1 MDDKLKQVLHKVE
14 LLCEQNPE
22 FAALLRERLGFEEPV
37 NAPSET
43 TAFIKLQRKNMRNK
57 GRVFYGAVKNDKLR
71 NQLVNDYAMAMWY
84 KCIGD
89 IPHMFAYILFQVEN
103 MLNAFIISHGE
114 AAYNDV
120 KNNPDVYVY
129 SYAKEGQ
136 KPFTSAAKDY
146 FFDTTGKNKSIENI
160 GMWAKYTYWYV
171 ATQQPISFQSLTHSL
186 VSDIINFRNYTE
198 HRNSQKDMPEWMEKH
213 IKSWTIDIEAKY
225 GYIDILLSAILA
237 SVKTIES

>member
-1 MDDKLKQVLHKVE
+1 MDEKLIQVLHKVE

-22 FAALLRERLGFEEPV
+22 FAAALREQVGVEKPIK
-37 NAPSET
+37 APTET
-43 TAFIKLQRKNMRNK
+43 EAFIRLQRKNMRQK
-57 GRVFYGAVKNDKLR
+57 GLMFYDEISNLKLR
-71 NQLVNDYAMAMWY
+71 NQLASDYANMLWY
-84 KCIGD
+84 KCISD
-89 IPHMFAYILFQVEN
+89 IPHMFAYILFQMEN

-114 AAYNDV
+114 AVYNDV
-120 KNNPDVYVY
+120 KNNPGVYVY
-129 SYAKEGQ
+129 SYAKEGK

-146 FFDTTGKNKSIENI
+146 FFDATGKNKSIENI

-198 HRNSQKDMPEWMEKH
+198 HRNSQKDMPEWMEKR
-213 IKSWTIDIEAKY
+213 IKSRTIDIEAKY
-225 GYIDILLSAILA
+225 GYIDMLLSAILA